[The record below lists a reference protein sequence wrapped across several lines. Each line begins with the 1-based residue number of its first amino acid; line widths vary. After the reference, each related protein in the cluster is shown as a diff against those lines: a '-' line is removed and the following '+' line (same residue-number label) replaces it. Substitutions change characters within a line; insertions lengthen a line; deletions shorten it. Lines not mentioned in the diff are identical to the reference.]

1 MKTTFRIISLIMLVI
16 AVIFVACALS
26 APNLGQTIQI
36 GSFRFGAQQC
46 CLRHPDGRV
55 FCGVLLCE
63 KGHKGELILRGPVR
77 RICFSSIC
85 LRHAL

>member
-36 GSFRFGAQQC
+36 GSFRFGAQQW
-46 CLRHPDGRV
+46 
-55 FCGVLLCE
+55 
-63 KGHKGELILRGPVR
+63 
-77 RICFSSIC
+77 RICYAVYAILMVAFFAASFFVKKDTKEN
-85 LRHAL
+85 